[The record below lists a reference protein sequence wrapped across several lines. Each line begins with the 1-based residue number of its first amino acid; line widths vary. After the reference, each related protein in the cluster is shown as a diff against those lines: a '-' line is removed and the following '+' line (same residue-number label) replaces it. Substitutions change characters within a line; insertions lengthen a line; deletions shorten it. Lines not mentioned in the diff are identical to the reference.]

1 MNGPVLRARD
11 AAVYCG
17 ISYGTFRNLLHQ
29 GFGPHGYKHGSLN
42 VFYPS
47 DLDEWLRARLV
58 PMASPSP

>member
-1 MNGPVLRARD
+1 MTGPVLRARD
-11 AAVYCG
+11 AAKYCG
-17 ISYGTFRNLLHQ
+17 ISYGTLRNLLHQ
-29 GFGPHGYKHGSLN
+29 GFGPRGYKNGSLN